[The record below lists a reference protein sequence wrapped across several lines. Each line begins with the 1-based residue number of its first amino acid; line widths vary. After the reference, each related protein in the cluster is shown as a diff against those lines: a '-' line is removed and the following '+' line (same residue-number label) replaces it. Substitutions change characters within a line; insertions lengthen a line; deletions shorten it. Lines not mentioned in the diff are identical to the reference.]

1 MKYFASG
8 NEVIWDERGVWLTR
22 QEWFQMR
29 VLQGSTL
36 MVFKIARGVHWR
48 PPNPF
53 NAKGKKITERKYRAT
68 SVQQSTIVIKLK
80 KTKKKRKMPK
90 GIGKWTISKLNDSI
104 N

>member
-1 MKYFASG
+1 
-8 NEVIWDERGVWLTR
+8 
-22 QEWFQMR
+22 
-29 VLQGSTL
+29 

-80 KTKKKRKMPK
+80 KTKKKKKNAQRYWKMDNLK
-90 GIGKWTISKLNDSI
+90 VK
-104 N
+104 

>member
-1 MKYFASG
+1 MAYQ
-8 NEVIWDERGVWLTR
+8 TR
-22 QEWFQMR
+22 MVPDKGTSR
-29 VLQGSTL
+29 KHAYHV
-36 MVFKIARGVHWR
+36 VFKIARGVHWR

-90 GIGKWTISKLNDSI
+90 GIGKWTISKFNDSI

>member
-1 MKYFASG
+1 
-8 NEVIWDERGVWLTR
+8 
-22 QEWFQMR
+22 
-29 VLQGSTL
+29 

-80 KTKKKRKMPK
+80 KTKKKRKKCPK
-90 GIGKWTISKLNDSI
+90 VLENGQSQS
-104 N
+104 